1 MFWIFNLA
9 ALLCMVYYIVILIYS
24 GIGTSWSFLWLIGAA
39 MFLLLAFGTEYYIKH
54 AKEIPLWVP
63 VFVIT
68 TLLAGIFSFGAIEML
83 IFTNAAGRDAQGMDY
98 VIVLGTEVRGEEIS
112 DSLKKRL
119 DKVLVYA
126 EKNPDTI
133 FVLSGGKGRGEAM
146 SEADAMFAYLSYN
159 GVPEEKMVKEGKS
172 SNTKENIEYSRGVIQ
187 TMEALRKKPSDRE
200 IKIAVLSSDFHV
212 FRAKQIAKKMG
223 ITDIYGISADTNQVL
238 FIHLCVREALA
249 VFKDKLLGNM

>member
-9 ALLCMVYYIVILIYS
+9 ALLCMMYYIVILVYS
-24 GIGTSWSFLWLIGAA
+24 GISTSWSFLWLIAAA
-39 MFLLLAFGTEYYIKH
+39 MFLFLAFGTEYYIKH
-54 AKEIPLWVP
+54 AKKIPLWVP
-63 VFVIT
+63 VSVVT
-68 TLLAGIFSFGAIEML
+68 TLLAGITVFGVIEVL

-126 EKNPDTI
+126 EKNPDTVFI
-133 FVLSGGKGRGEAM
+133 LSGGKGRGEAL

-159 GVPEEKMVKEGKS
+159 GLPEDKMIKEGKS
-172 SNTKENIEYSRGVIQ
+172 TNTKENIEYSKNVIQ
-187 TMEALRKKPSDRE
+187 IVESFRKRSEDE
-200 IKIAVLSSDFHV
+200 EMKIAVLSSDFHV

-223 ITDIYGISADTNQVL
+223 ITDIYGIQAETNQVL

>member
-9 ALLCMVYYIVILIYS
+9 ALLCMVYYIVILVYS
-24 GIGTSWSFLWLIGAA
+24 GISTSWSFLWLIAAA
-39 MFLLLAFGTEYYIKH
+39 MFLFLAFGTEYYIKH
-54 AKEIPLWVP
+54 AKKIPLWVP
-63 VFVIT
+63 VSVVT
-68 TLLAGIFSFGAIEML
+68 TLLAGITVFGVIEVL

-98 VIVLGTEVRGEEIS
+98 VIVLGTEVRGEKIS

-126 EKNPDTI
+126 EQNPDTI
-133 FVLSGGKGRGEAM
+133 FILSGGKGRGEAL

-159 GVPEEKMVKEGKS
+159 GLPEDKMIKEGKS
-172 SNTKENIEYSRGVIQ
+172 TNTKENIEYSKNVIR
-187 TMEALRKKPSDRE
+187 TVESLRKHSDDGE
-200 IKIAVLSSDFHV
+200 MKIAVLSSDFHV

-223 ITDIYGISADTNQVL
+223 ITDIYGIQAETNQVL

>member
-9 ALLCMVYYIVILIYS
+9 ALLCMMYYIVILVYS
-24 GIGTSWSFLWLIGAA
+24 GISTSWSFLWLIAAA
-39 MFLLLAFGTEYYIKH
+39 MFLFLAFGTEYYIKH
-54 AKEIPLWVP
+54 AKKIPLWVP
-63 VFVIT
+63 VSVVT
-68 TLLAGIFSFGAIEML
+68 TLLAGITVFGVIEVL

-126 EKNPDTI
+126 EKNPDTVFI
-133 FVLSGGKGRGEAM
+133 LSGGKGRGEAL

-159 GVPEEKMVKEGKS
+159 GLPEDKMIKEGKS
-172 SNTKENIEYSRGVIQ
+172 TNTKENIEYSKNVIQ
-187 TMEALRKKPSDRE
+187 IVESFRKRSDDE
-200 IKIAVLSSDFHV
+200 EMKIAVLSSDFHV

-223 ITDIYGISADTNQVL
+223 ITDIYGIQAETNQVL

>member
-9 ALLCMVYYIVILIYS
+9 ALLCMVYYIVILVYS
-24 GIGTSWSFLWLIGAA
+24 GISTSWSFLWLIAAA
-39 MFLLLAFGTEYYIKH
+39 MFLFLAFGTEYYIKH
-54 AKEIPLWVP
+54 AKKIPLWVP
-63 VFVIT
+63 VSVVT
-68 TLLAGIFSFGAIEML
+68 TLLAGITVFGVIEVL

-126 EKNPDTI
+126 EKNPDTVFI
-133 FVLSGGKGRGEAM
+133 LSGGKGRGEAL

-159 GVPEEKMVKEGKS
+159 GLPEDKMIKEGKS
-172 SNTKENIEYSRGVIQ
+172 TNTKENIEYSKNVIQ
-187 TMEALRKKPSDRE
+187 IVESFRKRSEDE
-200 IKIAVLSSDFHV
+200 EMKIAVLSSDFHV

-223 ITDIYGISADTNQVL
+223 ITDIYGIQAETNQVL